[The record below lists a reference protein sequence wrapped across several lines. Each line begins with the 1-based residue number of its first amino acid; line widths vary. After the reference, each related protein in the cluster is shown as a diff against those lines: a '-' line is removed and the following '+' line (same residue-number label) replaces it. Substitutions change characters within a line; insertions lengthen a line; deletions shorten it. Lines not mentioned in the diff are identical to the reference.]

1 MSVKPILSAEERD
14 RVARLQLYARGIV
27 DGLTV
32 GQHRSPHKGF
42 SAEFKEHRPYVQG
55 DEIRSIDWKLFG
67 KTDRLFIRQY
77 EEETNLRCT
86 LLLDQSGSMNYR
98 GTTAS
103 QSKHAYAVGLAAALA
118 YLLVLQQDAVGL
130 ALIDRQLRRY
140 IPPRSNPGHLQL
152 LMQALV
158 SSHGEADTQLAEVI
172 GQVAP
177 RVHRRGL
184 VLLFSDCFEEVG
196 PLVRALSTFRA
207 EHSEVVIFQIWDR
220 DELEF
225 PFRRRVE
232 VHDLERPMHHRVVDP
247 VALRRQYLERV
258 ANYRRELEQQCARQR
273 IELVPCVTDDPHA
286 EVLMSYLASR
296 RER

>member
-1 MSVKPILSAEERD
+1 MSIKPILSAEERD

-42 SAEFKEHRPYVQG
+42 SAEFKEHRPYVPG

-103 QSKHAYAVGLAAALA
+103 QSKHAYAVGLAASLA

-130 ALIDRQLRRY
+130 ALIDRQLHRY

-158 SSHGEADTQLAEVI
+158 SSHGEADTHLAEVI

-184 VLLFSDCFEEVG
+184 VVLISDCFEEVG
-196 PLVRALSTFRA
+196 PLIKALRAFRA

-225 PFRRRVE
+225 PFRRRLQ
-232 VHDLERPMHHRVVDP
+232 VHDLERPMHQRVVDP

-258 ANYRRELEQQCARQR
+258 AHYRQELEQQCARQR
-273 IELVPCVTDDPHA
+273 IELVPCVTDQPHTDI
-286 EVLMSYLASR
+286 LMSYLASR
-296 RER
+296 RDR